1 MSRRRLGQ
9 HFLTDLGTISRIV
22 GAAELS
28 DNDHVFE
35 IGPGRGAITFP
46 LVRAASRVTSLEL
59 DPELADALEMDP
71 SEGFQLVR
79 GDALTA
85 DFAALQTTS
94 DRARSVLVA
103 NLPYR
108 ITGALLERILEA
120 GCWDRAVLMVQR
132 EVGRRLAASVGDKD
146 YGILTIA
153 ANLRSEVEYLFSV
166 DADCFY
172 PSPKVVSSVVRLRF
186 RPHPTGVED
195 EALFFRVVRTAF
207 QQRRKMLRNSLAG
220 VLHER
225 VEEVLASAGVD
236 PAARPESVSVEGFE
250 RVCRAYAL

>member
-1 MSRRRLGQ
+1 MLEDPSSRQLA
-9 HFLTDLGTISRIV
+9 L
-22 GAAELS
+22 AARE
-28 DNDHVFE
+28 F
-35 IGPGRGAITFP
+35 
-46 LVRAASRVTSLEL
+46 ASRAKQKVAEFG
-59 DPELADALEMDP
+59 ADAAGVKVDAA
-71 SEGFQLVR
+71 R
-79 GDALTA
+79 G
-85 DFAALQTTS
+85 
-94 DRARSVLVA
+94 
-103 NLPYR
+103 
-108 ITGALLERILEA
+108 
-120 GCWDRAVLMVQR
+120 R
-132 EVGRRLAASVGDKD
+132 EVLAASVGDKD